1 MDAVKFL
8 KERNRMCES
17 FGDRCAGCPAFN
29 VREGYV
35 GCCAVDVESTL
46 DATAQV
52 AIIEKWSTEHP
63 RKTKQDIFLEQWPET
78 KVGDNGILTL
88 CPAVVSSTHRSQYG
102 GCKTLSALC
111 DDCCREFWT
120 QEVK

>member
-8 KERNRMCES
+8 KERNRMCEN

-35 GCCAVDVESTL
+35 GCCAVDVESTM

-52 AIIEKWSTEHP
+52 AIVEKWSKENP
-63 RKTKQDIFLEQWPET
+63 RKTRQSIFLEQYPNA
-78 KVGDNGILTL
+78 KCVDGVSVL
-88 CPAVVSSTHRSQYG
+88 CPRWIDTCFS
-102 GCKTLSALC
+102 CLI
-111 DDCCREFWT
+111 DDNNNVDCATCRHEFWS